1 MKMILRVLV
10 GSRAHGLAGPDSDYD
25 YRGVFVRPT
34 SELLSIGAKPYL
46 TQWTEAD
53 KAKGE
58 KLDDTAWEVGHF
70 LQLATHCNPTILEV
84 FAAPRVDEGPA
95 WSSWGTDLRAL
106 FPYIWHPRGVRDA
119 FLGYGLNQRKKF
131 LDDKDQRGTKYA
143 VAYLRVLFQAFV
155 LLNVGT
161 LPVDM
166 TVSPIYDTLRK
177 WRAGEYTKG
186 DVINET
192 EMWARRVELVFAGC
206 KQEPDLVKVNDFL
219 LDLRKRHW

>member
-84 FAAPRVDEGPA
+84 LAAPRVDEGSD
-95 WSSWGTDLRAL
+95 WSSWGTDLRGL
-106 FPYIWHPRGVRDA
+106 FPYIWNPCGVRD
-119 FLGYGLNQRKKF
+119 
-131 LDDKDQRGTKYA
+131 
-143 VAYLRVLFQAFV
+143 
-155 LLNVGT
+155 
-161 LPVDM
+161 
-166 TVSPIYDTLRK
+166 
-177 WRAGEYTKG
+177 
-186 DVINET
+186 
-192 EMWARRVELVFAGC
+192 
-206 KQEPDLVKVNDFL
+206 
-219 LDLRKRHW
+219 